1 MLHFL
6 QMAFRGRGRGRGG
19 GRGRGFGSSFDTR
32 IGKHVPYEDFPV
44 SWLIM
49 ISWREKP
56 I

>member
-1 MLHFL
+1 
-6 QMAFRGRGRGRGG
+6 MAFRGRGRGRGG
-19 GRGRGFGSSFDTR
+19 GRGFGSSFDIR

-49 ISWREKP
+49 ISSREKT